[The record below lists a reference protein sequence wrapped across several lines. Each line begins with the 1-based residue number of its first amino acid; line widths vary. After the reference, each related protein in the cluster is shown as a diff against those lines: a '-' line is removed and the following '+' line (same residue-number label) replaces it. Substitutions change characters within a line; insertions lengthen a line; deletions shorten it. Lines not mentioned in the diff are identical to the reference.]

1 MLLFLTTNNLIYLS
15 CHSHNFHV
23 FAIAK
28 KDNNLICFIVQLL
41 LCASI
46 STGIVYLTDTR
57 EINMISIK
65 ILITQNYENFPSGNY
80 KHLVIMMMRGEGVL
94 VARVIPANLW
104 QEVWRGRQR
113 GDEKSHRS
121 QVHVFTV
128 FQYFKSLGSWLNV
141 IC

>member
-1 MLLFLTTNNLIYLS
+1 MQKKTHCYLPPIKTLCNFVFRIANLEKIFCCFSTTNNLIYLS

-57 EINMISIK
+57 EINMINEFTSIK
-65 ILITQNYENFPSGNY
+65 ILMTRNYENFPNGNY
-80 KHLVIMMMRGEGVL
+80 KHLVMMMRGEG
-94 VARVIPANLW
+94 
-104 QEVWRGRQR
+104 
-113 GDEKSHRS
+113 
-121 QVHVFTV
+121 
-128 FQYFKSLGSWLNV
+128 SW
-141 IC
+141 

>member
-1 MLLFLTTNNLIYLS
+1 MQKRHIATYLLSRLLATLFSEIASLEKYVVVFATNNLIYLS

-65 ILITQNYENFPSGNY
+65 ILMTQNYDNSRNGNY
-80 KHLVIMMMRGEGVL
+80 KHLVIMMMRGEG
-94 VARVIPANLW
+94 
-104 QEVWRGRQR
+104 
-113 GDEKSHRS
+113 
-121 QVHVFTV
+121 
-128 FQYFKSLGSWLNV
+128 SW
-141 IC
+141 

>member
-1 MLLFLTTNNLIYLS
+1 MQKRHIATYLLIKTPCNFVFKIASLENMLLFSTTNNLIYLS

-57 EINMISIK
+57 EINMIIEFTGIK
-65 ILITQNYENFPSGNY
+65 ILMTRNYENFPSENY
-80 KHLVIMMMRGEGVL
+80 KHLVIMMMRGEG
-94 VARVIPANLW
+94 
-104 QEVWRGRQR
+104 
-113 GDEKSHRS
+113 
-121 QVHVFTV
+121 
-128 FQYFKSLGSWLNV
+128 GSW
-141 IC
+141 

>member
-1 MLLFLTTNNLIYLS
+1 MLLFSTTNNLIYLS

-57 EINMISIK
+57 EINMINEFTSIK
-65 ILITQNYENFPSGNY
+65 ILMTQNYDNSRNGNY
-80 KHLVIMMMRGEGVL
+80 KHLVIMMMRGGRGPGSPGDPRQPVAGSREG
-94 VARVIPANLW
+94 
-104 QEVWRGRQR
+104 ETERGR
-113 GDEKSHRS
+113 KVPPLTSAC
-121 QVHVFTV
+121 VHCASILRKF
-128 FQYFKSLGSWLNV
+128 G
-141 IC
+141 

>member
-1 MLLFLTTNNLIYLS
+1 MLLFSTTNNLIYLS

-57 EINMISIK
+57 EINMINEFTSIK
-65 ILITQNYENFPSGNY
+65 ILGTRNYDNSPSGNY
-80 KHLVIMMMRGEGVL
+80 KHLVIMMMRGEG
-94 VARVIPANLW
+94 
-104 QEVWRGRQR
+104 
-113 GDEKSHRS
+113 
-121 QVHVFTV
+121 
-128 FQYFKSLGSWLNV
+128 SW
-141 IC
+141 

>member
-1 MLLFLTTNNLIYLS
+1 MLLFSTTNNLIYLS

-65 ILITQNYENFPSGNY
+65 ILRTRNYDNFHEWKLQALGDNDDEGGRGPGSPGDPSQPVAGS
-80 KHLVIMMMRGEGVL
+80 REGET
-94 VARVIPANLW
+94 
-104 QEVWRGRQR
+104 ERGR
-113 GDEKSHRS
+113 KVPPLTSAC
-121 QVHVFTV
+121 VHCASILRKF
-128 FQYFKSLGSWLNV
+128 G
-141 IC
+141 